1 MPKEICADTIAFEIA
16 GRSDENYWKARL
28 LRRRYHFAAGGSE
41 QDLAVW
47 VDHDKMGFFFPLGTA
62 DEEKA
67 AERACHI
74 HQLALKQDWDVIC
87 RKFSRELIVSFE
99 WCENPL
105 MWTYTTIHTL
115 IGEQFPL
122 DSNEFAKY
130 VNRQCV
136 FVVERDDGI
145 RRALCWSIS
154 QQPQFIAV
162 PCDSEDA
169 FARALTL
176 QKPNLVLFSRRLAGS
191 LGRSFSGTISQLE
204 PGVTTLTYSVHVD
217 GDQMFG
223 STPGGA
229 EGYLIQR
236 VKPDRVLDPIRNVAH
251 RPNLQVKDAL
261 TSVKTFFQA
270 LLQSHSEP
278 EIPGLPKLSRR
289 EREVLT
295 LLSKGLVDK
304 EIAQSLRISVWTVH
318 DYVKSLFERLNVHT
332 RTEAVARFLEK

>member
-1 MPKEICADTIAFEIA
+1 MPKKICANTIAFDPA
-16 GRSDENYWKARL
+16 GRGDENYWKARL
-28 LRRRYHFAAGGSE
+28 LRRRYHFPASGSE
-41 QDLAVW
+41 RDLAVC
-47 VDHDKMGFFFPLGTA
+47 VGDDKKGFFFPLGTA

-74 HQLALKQDWDVIC
+74 QQLALKQEWDVIC
-87 RKFSRELIVSFE
+87 QQFSRELIVSFE

-115 IGEQFPL
+115 IGEQL
-122 DSNEFAKY
+122 TSNSNEFAKD
-130 VNRQCV
+130 VNRQSV
-136 FVVERDDGI
+136 LVVEWDDGI

-162 PCDSEDA
+162 PCDSLDA
-169 FARALTL
+169 FARALIL
-176 QKPNLVLFSRRLAGS
+176 QKPNWVLVNRRLAGS
-191 LGRSFSGTISQLE
+191 LGHSFSGTITQLE
-204 PGVTTLTYSVHVD
+204 PGVTALTYSVHVD

-223 STPGGA
+223 STPGGV
-229 EGYLIQR
+229 EGYLIKR
-236 VKPDRVLDPIRNVAH
+236 VKPDRLLDPIRKVAY

-270 LLQSHSEP
+270 LLESHSEP
-278 EIPGLPKLSRR
+278 EIAGLPKLSRR

-295 LLSKGLVDK
+295 LLSKGWVDK

-318 DYVKSLFERLNVHT
+318 DYVKSIFERLNVHT